1 VSVLLADHNIEGQA
15 RLLFG
20 ALTALGWV
28 ELLDLRLI
36 TFADVGLS
44 DDSSDRA
51 VWRQAQQLGMIL
63 LTDNRNNDGP
73 DSLEQTLRD
82 ERTDIS
88 LPVLTVGN
96 AERLRKD
103 REYRN
108 ACAARIVEIVVA
120 LDRHLGTPRLF
131 IP

>member
-1 VSVLLADHNIEGQA
+1 MSVLLADHNIEGQA

-28 ELLDLRLI
+28 ELLDLKLV

-51 VWRQAQQLGMIL
+51 VWRQAQHFDMLL
-63 LTDNRNNDGP
+63 LTNNRDKEGP

-82 ERTDIS
+82 ELTSAS
-88 LPVLTVGN
+88 LPDLHPLS
-96 AERLRKD
+96 RPD
-103 REYRN
+103 RRG
-108 ACAARIVEIVVA
+108 ASRDADLCR
-120 LDRHLGTPRLF
+120 DPMR
-131 IP
+131 